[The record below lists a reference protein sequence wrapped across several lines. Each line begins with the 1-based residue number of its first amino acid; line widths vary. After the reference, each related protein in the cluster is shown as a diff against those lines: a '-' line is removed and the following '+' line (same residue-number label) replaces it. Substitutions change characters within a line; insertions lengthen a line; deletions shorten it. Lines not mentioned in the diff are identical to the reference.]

1 MLIVTLVTF
10 MIDDDKEIMQIGRVM
25 KITEQREWL
34 IVSGNQPLWKTKTT
48 TMQKMP
54 QVVCLKMMLMLKI
67 ESKWAEDA
75 CIVGAKWTRFDSQV
89 TDRTGICSAPPSFC
103 RPRAWLSR
111 QKPELDLC
119 QGISGRPMEWVEAPQ
134 HYADCALMCY
144 DVLCIKGA
152 RLCKC
157 HWMQNKQAHQ

>member
-67 ESKWAEDA
+67 EANGLRTLVSWEQSGQGLIHRWQTALAFALRLHHFVDLVLGFQDRNLSWTCAREYQETNGMSRSAATLRRLRSYVLWCVMYKR
-75 CIVGAKWTRFDSQV
+75 CTSLQMPLNAK
-89 TDRTGICSAPPSFC
+89 
-103 RPRAWLSR
+103 
-111 QKPELDLC
+111 
-119 QGISGRPMEWVEAPQ
+119 
-134 HYADCALMCY
+134 
-144 DVLCIKGA
+144 
-152 RLCKC
+152 
-157 HWMQNKQAHQ
+157 